1 MRWNT
6 RLSTR
11 VIAVTRIVAVGASL
25 TLFSVILLRS
35 DETLDTLR
43 ALDAWALLWIV
54 ALQAVYLL
62 PQAYRY
68 WIILDSAS
76 DGAVRFWPWARVF
89 VVGRFLNLAIAQA
102 GNVYRAVTL
111 KRQHGITYTEYI
123 TAFFAFT
130 WLATVLNLA
139 LAILVV
145 VVSPPSFSIGQIPVL
160 LVLAFA
166 FVVVALTPIVLSRLL
181 RAGATQTTFWGK
193 LQSRS
198 TALLRSSVGM
208 LRLPALMIRF
218 VTVGIVGF
226 GLAVAIFGL
235 TFRSLQIEVSMAET
249 VLFYVLL
256 QLTTYLVITPGNLGI
271 QELSF
276 GGLAEATGI
285 GLTPGLVA
293 GAVIRVTGV
302 VALIITGFA
311 LGGVGALKEARS
323 ASVEASSPD

>member
-1 MRWNT
+1 MAGIT
-6 RLSTR
+6 
-11 VIAVTRIVAVGASL
+11 L

-35 DETLDTLR
+35 DETVETLR

-54 ALQAVYLL
+54 GLQAVYLL

-68 WIILDSAS
+68 WIILDSAA

-111 KRQHGITYTEYI
+111 KRQHGITYTEYV

-130 WLATVLNLA
+130 WLTTVLNLV

-145 VVSPPSFSIGQIPVL
+145 VVSRPGFSIGQISVP
-160 LVLAFA
+160 LVLAVA
-166 FVVVALTPIVLSRLL
+166 VVVVTLTPIVLSRLV
-181 RAGATQTTFWGK
+181 RSSAKPTTFWGK
-193 LQSRS
+193 LQNRS
-198 TALLRSSVGM
+198 AALLQSSVSM
-208 LRLPALMIRF
+208 LRQPALMARF
-218 VTVGIVGF
+218 ITVGIIGF
-226 GLAVAIFGL
+226 GLVVAIFGL
-235 TFRSLQIEVSMAET
+235 TFKSLQLEVSMAET

-256 QLTTYLVITPGNLGI
+256 QLTTYLVITPGNLGV
-271 QELSF
+271 QELTF
-276 GGLAEATGI
+276 GGLAEAIGI

-302 VALIITGFA
+302 AALIIAGFA
-311 LGGVGALKEARS
+311 LGGVGSLRDARS
-323 ASVEASSPD
+323 ASVEASPPG